1 MLREGSDVGAR
12 GLRRRCAKTPK
23 ALRRSG
29 VFVNGY
35 VAVAVVISPGYLAIF
50 LRANTTPP
58 PMAAAASRRSM
69 IIGLPLSPVLED
81 PPEPELLVLEV
92 DELPSAL
99 AVFTAG

>member
-1 MLREGSDVGAR
+1 MVMSLS
-12 GLRRRCAKTPK
+12 LLLSRRAISP
-23 ALRRSG
+23 
-29 VFVNGY
+29 GY
-35 VAVAVVISPGYLAIF
+35 PPGYLAI
-50 LRANTTPP
+50 LRRANTTPP